1 MESDKGADSVVGF
14 YQAEEQKLADLEKQI
29 KSLKTE
35 QFKKGQVLFGLRE
48 LEKELSSELAGGQAQ
63 SRNLDSKINQ
73 LGDEVCFQLSLHL
86 RSSRCFAQQLVHC
99 HLKANASLLN
109 GNDCCR

>member
-1 MESDKGADSVVGF
+1 MGF

-29 KSLKTE
+29 KTLKTE

-73 LGDEVCFQLSLHL
+73 LGDEVCFQLTVDSEMLWGI
-86 RSSRCFAQQLVHC
+86 AM
-99 HLKANASLLN
+99 
-109 GNDCCR
+109 